1 MITRKLPNR
10 YFNELVGQQ
19 PGELKVHSDHA
30 SISGAGLVHQV
41 SRNVLAGFNVD
52 LAPSSHT
59 VLLFSCLVVDFLHS
73 TFFIDELHGLS
84 FDTLTI
90 FDRVRNKFGIDRVF
104 HYLGQKPDLM
114 IKIKRRFVDFF
125 RDVLFF
131 KVEQAFVRTGRLSTS
146 LVGTSCSSSFG
157 SHILL

>member
-1 MITRKLPNR
+1 MIMITPRLPDR
-10 YFNELVGQQ
+10 YFDELARQQ
-19 PGELKVHSDHA
+19 RGELKVHSDHA

-52 LAPSSHT
+52 LASSSHT

-73 TFFIDELHGLS
+73 TFFIDELRRLS

-104 HYLGQKPDLM
+104 HYLGQKPDFM
-114 IKIKRRFVDFF
+114 KKR
-125 RDVLFF
+125 
-131 KVEQAFVRTGRLSTS
+131 
-146 LVGTSCSSSFG
+146 G
-157 SHILL
+157 S